1 VVVDGVN
8 PTTGAPVT
16 VTFDSVIQSGSTTI
30 TATPSGPAPP
40 TGFQLGTPSVYY
52 DVSTTAQITG
62 SIAVCLSYA
71 GVTISG
77 SPQLFHYEETTP
89 GVFDWVDV
97 TTSTDTVNQIICGS
111 VTTLSPF
118 AVFSRSASVPSLRLT
133 VYSLPLNGG
142 ETTSL
147 LSKLAASE
155 SALSRGSRA
164 AAARQLEAFINAVL
178 ALKQSHRLPGA
189 QADSLVA
196 EARVV
201 IASI

>member
-1 VVVDGVN
+1 
-8 PTTGAPVT
+8 
-16 VTFDSVIQSGSTTI
+16 
-30 TATPSGPAPP
+30 
-40 TGFQLGTPSVYY
+40 
-52 DVSTTAQITG
+52 
-62 SIAVCLSYA
+62 
-71 GVTISG
+71 
-77 SPQLFHYEETTP
+77 
-89 GVFDWVDV
+89 
-97 TTSTDTVNQIICGS
+97 
-111 VTTLSPF
+111 
-118 AVFSRSASVPSLRLT
+118 LT

-155 SALSRGSRA
+155 SALSRRSRA